1 MGRHTVT
8 ETLHMAGDAARPA
21 LLETPRARV
30 GLIIPS
36 SNRLTEPQFRHY
48 LPDDIG
54 VHVTRLRM
62 TGPWHR
68 PLDEIGDMVREAAG
82 CLADSECDVIVFNC
96 TGGAMADGAEAETR
110 LLKLIHEESGA
121 IALSTGDAVV
131 DALKTLNITS
141 MVLISPYVQATND
154 AEKAYLESLGFL
166 VVNDVALGLPGGTSY
181 IKVPPQRW
189 LDETTDAVIPEAD
202 GLFLSCTNTTQ
213 IEILE
218 QAEDITGLSAVN
230 SNQAVMWR
238 AMRELTPK
246 LGGTVAMQGPG
257 RLFEITS

>member
-1 MGRHTVT
+1 MTETMGRT
-8 ETLHMAGDAARPA
+8 EEAARPA
-21 LLETPRARV
+21 LLATPRARI

-36 SNRLTEPQFRHY
+36 SNRLAEPQFRHY

-54 VHVTRLRM
+54 VHVTRLRI

-68 PLDEIGDMVREAAG
+68 PLDEIGDKVREAAG

-96 TGGAMADGAEAETR
+96 TGGAMADGAEAEAR
-110 LLKLIHEESGA
+110 MLKLIREESGA

-131 DALKTLNITS
+131 DALRALSITS

-154 AEKAYLESLGFL
+154 AEKVYLESLGFR

-181 IKVPPQRW
+181 IKVPPGRW
-189 LDETTDAVIPEAD
+189 LDEAGAAVTPDAD
-202 GLFLSCTNTTQ
+202 GLFFSCTNTTQ
-213 IEILE
+213 IEIIG
-218 QAEDITGLSAVN
+218 QAEELTGLPAVN

-238 AMRELTPK
+238 ALRELAPK
-246 LGGTVAMQGPG
+246 LEGTAAVGGPG
-257 RLFEITS
+257 RLFQKAS

>member
-1 MGRHTVT
+1 MT
-8 ETLHMAGDAARPA
+8 EILHMGGAEDAARPA
-21 LLETPRARV
+21 LLAMPRARV

-36 SNRLTEPQFRHY
+36 SNRLSEPQFRHY

-62 TGPWHR
+62 TGPYHR
-68 PLDEIGDMVREAAG
+68 PLDEIGDRVREAAG
-82 CLADSECDVIVFNC
+82 CLADSECDVVVFHC
-96 TGGAMADGAEAETR
+96 TGGAMADGVEAEARVLE
-110 LLKLIHEESGA
+110 LIAEESGA

-131 DALKTLNITS
+131 DALRALSITS

-154 AEKAYLESLGFL
+154 AEKAYLEILGFR

-181 IKVPPQRW
+181 IKVPPERW
-189 LDETTDAVIPEAD
+189 LEESVGAVTPEAD

-218 QAEDITGLSAVN
+218 RAEAATGLPAVN

-238 AMRELTPK
+238 ALRELAPK
-246 LGGTVAMQGPG
+246 LGGTGAITGPG
-257 RLFEITS
+257 RLFQQLT

>member
-1 MGRHTVT
+1 VT
-8 ETLHMAGDAARPA
+8 ETLHAADGAARPA
-21 LLETPRARV
+21 LLATPRARI

-54 VHVTRLRM
+54 VHVTRLRI

-68 PLDEIGDMVREAAG
+68 PLDEIRDLVREAAG
-82 CLADSECDVIVFNC
+82 CLADSKCDVIVFNC
-96 TGGAMADGAEAETR
+96 TGGAMADGAEAEAR
-110 LLKLIHEESGA
+110 LLKLINEESGA
-121 IALSTGDAVV
+121 IALSTGEAVV
-131 DALKTLNITS
+131 DALRALSITS

-154 AEKAYLESLGFL
+154 AEKAYLESLGFR

-189 LDETTDAVIPEAD
+189 LDETADAVIPEAD
-202 GLFLSCTNTTQ
+202 GLFFSCTNTTQ

-218 QAEDITGLSAVN
+218 QAEEMTGLPAVN

-238 AMRELTPK
+238 AMRELAPK
-246 LGGTVAMQGPG
+246 LGGTIAIDGPG
-257 RLFEITS
+257 RLFQKAS